1 MKPVFALLLG
11 LGAVVNAGM
20 AWAQTGGNLPVPKVQ
35 TIKAEDASISRW
47 LMRLHDAAR
56 SRTYVGTF
64 VVTAGDTISS
74 SRIWHVCEGQLQM
87 ERVDALTGAARSTF
101 RRNDQVMTFLPER
114 RVVISET
121 RDALGLFPNL
131 LNRAD
136 SSIAQHYSLK
146 VLGRQRVAG
155 LDSEVV
161 QLVPVDALRFGYRV
175 WTERETGVVV
185 KLQTLD
191 AAQGVLE
198 QAAFSELKLGEPVNM
213 VKLAALMDNTEG
225 YQVQKPE
232 LVKTTAAQE
241 GWLFKAQVAGF
252 KPMACHKRMNS
263 DPSVHSGNTLQW
275 VFSDGL
281 ASVSL
286 FIENF
291 DAARHSQ
298 MVRHDQFAMGATHML
313 THRLGP
319 WWITA
324 VGEVPTQTLAIFAQG
339 LERTK

>member
-1 MKPVFALLLG
+1 MSRLLSALLALG
-11 LGAVVNAGM
+11 LAVNTAG
-20 AWAQTGGNLPVPKVQ
+20 AWAQDGVRPPPAKTQ
-35 TIKAEDASISRW
+35 AIKGDDAALSQW

-56 SRTYVGTF
+56 SRSYVGTF
-64 VVTAGDTISS
+64 VVTAGDSMSS
-74 SRIWHVCEGQLQM
+74 SRIWHVCDGQQQI
-87 ERVDALTGAARSTF
+87 ERVDALTGTARSTF
-101 RRNDQVMTFLPER
+101 RRNDRVMTFLPER

-121 RDALGLFPNL
+121 RDALGLFPNS

-136 SSIAQHYSLK
+136 SSIAQFYRLK

-155 LDSEVV
+155 LDSDVV
-161 QLVPVDALRFGYRV
+161 QLLPVDALRFGYRV

-213 VKLAALMDNTEG
+213 AQLAALMDDTAG
-225 YQVQKPE
+225 YQVHQPE
-232 LVKTTAAQE
+232 MIKTTAAQE
-241 GWLFKAQVAGF
+241 GWLFKAQVPGF
-252 KPMACHKRMNS
+252 KSMACHKRVNA
-263 DPSVHSGNTLQW
+263 DPSAGQGSTLQW

-286 FIENF
+286 FIEPF
-291 DAARHSQ
+291 DVAQHGK
-298 MVRHDQFAMGATHML
+298 MVRHQKYEMGATHML

-324 VGEVPTQTLAIFAQG
+324 VGEVPTQTLAIFAKG
-339 LERTK
+339 LERKQ